1 MTQHYEIRIR
11 GHLDETW
18 SDWLNGLAVHH
29 ETGGD
34 TVLAGNLPDQ
44 AALHGVLN
52 RLRDMGVPLIS
63 VNPTSGT
70 HDSGAFSSNG
80 GP

>member
-1 MTQHYEIRIR
+1 MAQHYEIRIR

-18 SDWLNGLAVHH
+18 SDWLNGLVVHH
-29 ETGGD
+29 EAGGN
-34 TVLAGNLPDQ
+34 TVLAGKLPDQ

-52 RLRDMGVPLIS
+52 RLRDMGVPLVS
-63 VNPTSGT
+63 VNPTADAR
-70 HDSGAFSSNG
+70 DSGADNSNG